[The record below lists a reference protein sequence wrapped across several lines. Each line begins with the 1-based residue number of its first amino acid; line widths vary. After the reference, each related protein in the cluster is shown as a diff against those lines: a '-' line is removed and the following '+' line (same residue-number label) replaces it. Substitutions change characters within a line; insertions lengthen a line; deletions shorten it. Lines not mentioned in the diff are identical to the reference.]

1 MLKKK
6 TKNIFLGIV
15 IIIVNLQLS
24 LFGLMVSVLFEDLTD
39 NSTVHCN
46 FPFFI
51 NISPNLSTQL
61 IGDCNHRER
70 EFMMNRGSNKNPTYS
85 NRS

>member
-51 NISPNLSTQL
+51 NIPISPNLSTQL
-61 IGDCNHRER
+61 IGDCNQRER
-70 EFMMNRGSNKNPTYS
+70 EKS
-85 NRS
+85 